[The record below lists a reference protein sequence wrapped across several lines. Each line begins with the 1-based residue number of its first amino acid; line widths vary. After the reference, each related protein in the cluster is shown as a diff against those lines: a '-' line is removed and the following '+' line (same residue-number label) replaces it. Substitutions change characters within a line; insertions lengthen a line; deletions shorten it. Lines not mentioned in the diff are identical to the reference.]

1 MEGVNL
7 DYGADGSG
15 VVGWSR
21 QVFGGGE
28 SDMGREGSPM
38 TAAGGQPPN
47 NGDTPPSGQRKR
59 GCGATQPAADRACS
73 TIRTSKSHA
82 EWVRQFAEDNR
93 LHQQVVVDHA
103 VELLKKK
110 EGSGV
115 MRNLPATDVLVH
127 VVRPG
132 MSREPSNEEYSP
144 VLVIGT
150 LGATSHVAYLA
161 RSHKAAWRVRQGV
174 GLVKRAVVAAGAH
187 GES

>member
-1 MEGVNL
+1 
-7 DYGADGSG
+7 
-15 VVGWSR
+15 
-21 QVFGGGE
+21 
-28 SDMGREGSPM
+28 MGREGSPM

-82 EWVRQFAEDNR
+82 EWVRQFAKDNR

-103 VELLKKK
+103 VELLKK

-115 MRNLPATDVLVH
+115 MRSLPATDVLVH

-132 MSREPSNEEYSP
+132 MSRGWRAEAHSRETVWLHRSEQ
-144 VLVIGT
+144 
-150 LGATSHVAYLA
+150 A
-161 RSHKAAWRVRQGV
+161 RSAERLYGWRRDAVPAA
-174 GLVKRAVVAAGAH
+174 RA
-187 GES
+187 